1 MERGQIVVA
10 VFPREFGKPRPALVV
25 QSAAFNY
32 LDSLTLL
39 PLTTDL
45 RSGVSFRLDVLP
57 TDGNGLK
64 QRCQIMIDKPQTVY
78 VDKIRNAIGSLD
90 PRTLRRVDVALAL
103 FLGLV

>member
-10 VFPREFGKPRPALVV
+10 VFPREFRKPRPALVI
-25 QSAAFNY
+25 QSSVFDHLESVA
-32 LDSLTLL
+32 LL

-45 RSGVSFRLDVLP
+45 RNGVPFRLDVLP
-57 TDGNGLK
+57 TDGNGLR

-78 VDKIRNAIGSLD
+78 VDKIRNEISCLD
-90 PRTLRRVDVALAL
+90 PGTLRRVNVALAL